1 MILPLAMF
9 MQLATTCAPQ
19 VAPRTLAAIA
29 QVESQR
35 DPLAIGDNTAHRA
48 YHPADKAQAIALAQ
62 RLMAAGH
69 DLDLGIMQ
77 INDRNLN
84 WLGLTLDRAF
94 DPCRSLSAGA
104 SVLTALSAY
113 HTGSPTR
120 GFHDGYVQRVVAA
133 GQALPPI
140 SVARV
145 APVAPAPPPSPDQPA
160 GQPPGQPAGQARG
173 LKADRWLKADRGLK
187 VHRGRLWRAFT
198 SSAAQD
204 PYSWAAFSSSSQGRS
219 SHAF

>member
-1 MILPLAMF
+1 MMPF
-9 MQLATTCAPQ
+9 VVFTQLATACAPQ
-19 VAPRTLAAIA
+19 VAPQMLAAIA

-84 WLGLTLDRAF
+84 WLGLSLDRAF
-94 DPCRSLSAGA
+94 DPCRSLRAGA
-104 SVLTALSAY
+104 TVLTAFSRY
-113 HTGSPTR
+113 NTGSPTR
-120 GFHDGYVQRVVAA
+120 GFRNGYVQRVVAA
-133 GQALPPI
+133 GGALPPV
-140 SVARV
+140 SVARA

-160 GQPPGQPAGQARG
+160 GQPSVQA
-173 LKADRWLKADRGLK
+173 RWLKADRGLK

-198 SSAAQD
+198 SSPAQD
-204 PYSWAAFSSSSQGRS
+204 PYSWAAFSSSSLRRS